1 MVQQLHNDDREMME
15 LQDPMLSEAAG
26 TQYWEVGGHP
36 NFLLSVDERVI
47 SARER
52 LSQVADT
59 SLTVL
64 LCGERGVGKEMVA
77 RGIHELSS
85 RKEKPFVTL
94 NGYAIPRAS
103 IERELFEGGFAGKVG
118 AAEDGT
124 LYLHG
129 VELLTRE
136 VRDRLVN
143 WKRERVEGSGPE
155 PRLIL
160 SCEQPSLDNDS
171 LAALERAWS
180 PAGGVVRIE
189 IPPLRDRAEDVPLLA
204 NHILQKYGPFYGSR
218 IRTLRSGF
226 LRFLQS
232 YRWPGNGRELERV
245 IRRFLVVEDEEAI
258 REELSSKQPSQDAP
272 VDEMLESGTG
282 LKDIVAREVARVE
295 SRAVS
300 YALRRAR
307 WNKKR
312 AAADL
317 GVSYK
322 TLLNK
327 IKDHEIEV

>member
-15 LQDPMLSEAAG
+15 LQDPMLSETAG

-85 RKEKPFVTL
+85 RREKPFVTL

>member
-15 LQDPMLSEAAG
+15 LQDPMLSETAG

-64 LCGERGVGKEMVA
+64 LCGERGVGKEMLA

-85 RKEKPFVTL
+85 RREKPFVTL

-258 REELSSKQPSQDAP
+258 REELGSKQPSQDAP
-272 VDEMLESGTG
+272 IDEMLESGTG

>member
-1 MVQQLHNDDREMME
+1 MVQQLRKDGGEMME
-15 LQDPMLSEAAG
+15 LHDPMLSEASG
-26 TQYWEVGGHP
+26 TQYWEIGGHP

-47 SARER
+47 AARDR

-77 RGIHELSS
+77 RGIHELSG
-85 RKEKPFVTL
+85 RRDKPFVTL
-94 NGYAIPRAS
+94 NCYAIPRAS
-103 IERELFEGGFAGKVG
+103 IERELFENGFAGKVG

-124 LYLHG
+124 LYIHG
-129 VELLTRE
+129 IELLSRE
-136 VRDRLVN
+136 VRDRLVG
-143 WKRERVEGSGPE
+143 WKRDRVEGGGTE
-155 PRLIL
+155 PRFVL
-160 SCEQPSLDNDS
+160 SCEQPSMDDDALT
-171 LAALERAWS
+171 ALERAWAG
-180 PAGGVVRIE
+180 AGGVVRIE
-189 IPPLRDRAEDVPLLA
+189 IPPLRDRPEDVPLLA
-204 NHILQKYGPFYGSR
+204 NHTQKYGPLYGSDPHAAER
-218 IRTLRSGF
+218 F

-258 REELSSKQPSQDAP
+258 REELGSKQPSQDAP
-272 VDEMLESGTG
+272 IDQMLESGVE

-295 SRAVS
+295 SRAIS

-327 IKDHEIEV
+327 IKDHELEV

>member
-1 MVQQLHNDDREMME
+1 MVQQLRKGEGEMME
-15 LQDPMLSEAAG
+15 LHDPMLSDAAT

-47 SARER
+47 AARER

-77 RGIHELSS
+77 RGIHELSG
-85 RKEKPFVTL
+85 RREKPFVTL
-94 NGYAIPRAS
+94 NCYAIPRAS
-103 IERELFEGGFAGKVG
+103 IERELFENGFAGKAG
-118 AAEDGT
+118 TAEDGT
-124 LYLHG
+124 LYIHG
-129 VELLTRE
+129 IELLSRE
-136 VRDRLVN
+136 VRDRLVG
-143 WKRERVEGSGPE
+143 WKRDRVEGSGPE
-155 PRLIL
+155 PRFVL
-160 SCEQPSLDNDS
+160 SCEQPSLDADS
-171 LAALERAWS
+171 LSTLERAWS
-180 PAGGVVRIE
+180 AAGGVVRID
-189 IPPLRDRAEDVPLLA
+189 IPPLRDRPEDIPLLA

-258 REELSSKQPSQDAP
+258 REELGSKQPTQDAP
-272 VDEMLESGTG
+272 IDQMLESGVE
-282 LKDIVAREVARVE
+282 LRDIVAREVARVE
-295 SRAVS
+295 GRAIS

-327 IKDHEIEV
+327 IKDLELEV

>member
-1 MVQQLHNDDREMME
+1 MME
-15 LQDPMLSEAAG
+15 LHDPMLSESPG

-47 SARER
+47 GARES
-52 LSQVADT
+52 LSQVSDT

-64 LCGERGVGKEMVA
+64 LCGERGVGKEMIA

-85 RKEKPFVTL
+85 RREKPFLTL
-94 NGYAIPRAS
+94 NCYAIPRAS
-103 IERELFEGGFAGKVG
+103 IERELFESGFGGKVG
-118 AAEDGT
+118 GAEDGT
-124 LYLHG
+124 LYMHG

-143 WKRERVEGSGPE
+143 WKRERVEGSGGPE
-155 PRLIL
+155 PRFIL
-160 SCEQPSLDNDS
+160 SCEQPSLDSES
-171 LAALERAWS
+171 LSTLERAWS
-180 PAGGVVRIE
+180 PAGGVVRID

-226 LRFLQS
+226 LRYLQS

-258 REELSSKQPSQDAP
+258 REELGSKQPSQDAP
-272 VDEMLESGTG
+272 IDQMLEAGG
-282 LKDIVAREVARVE
+282 QLKEIVAQEVARVE
-295 SRAVS
+295 SRAIAF
-300 YALRRAR
+300 ALRRAR

-317 GVSYK
+317 GISYK

-327 IKDHEIEV
+327 IKDRELEV